1 MNAGIVADDDGV
13 GDDISNGD
21 LALADTGFSLNGGL
35 GCCARKNRQRCQP
48 QSHHRQQSSPAIHK
62 ARGVCFI
69 MLITVGRSLIGSGIV
84 VFEFLIS
91 GLGVPP
97 VARF

>member
-1 MNAGIVADDDGV
+1 MVTWRWLTRVSVEMGDWAVAPAKTGR
-13 GDDISNGD
+13 GASHNPITASNP
-21 LALADTGFSLNGGL
+21 
-35 GCCARKNRQRCQP
+35 P
-48 QSHHRQQSSPAIHK
+48 QQFNK